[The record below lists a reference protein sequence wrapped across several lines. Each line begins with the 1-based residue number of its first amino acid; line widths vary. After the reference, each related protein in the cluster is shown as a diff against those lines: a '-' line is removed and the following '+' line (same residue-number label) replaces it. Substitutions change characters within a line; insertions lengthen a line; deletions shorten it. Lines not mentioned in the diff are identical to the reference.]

1 MRKAD
6 KLNDA
11 AKVVAMYVPRTA
23 VGLLLQSKK
32 ADKRYRP
39 RQGYA
44 SYQDQGVGR
53 HRARPR
59 QCRRIAKAAVAHFAV
74 TRSLT

>member
-11 AKVVAMYVPRTA
+11 AKVVAMCVPPTA

-32 ADKRYRP
+32 ADKRCRSW
-39 RQGYA
+39 QGYA
-44 SYQDQGVGR
+44 SYQGQG
-53 HRARPR
+53 R
-59 QCRRIAKAAVAHFAV
+59 QA
-74 TRSLT
+74 